1 MATFISE
8 NKRLRLTENEKA
20 SYRIKYAHI
29 APEVIEGYQK
39 LSDIFSLG
47 SVLYSCIDRGCFND
61 IVSIKTGITC
71 LADRCHALNLY
82 ERPKANAIL
91 EELQVLSFDHVL

>member
-1 MATFISE
+1 M
-8 NKRLRLTENEKA
+8 
-20 SYRIKYAHI
+20 
-29 APEVIEGYQK
+29 IEGYQK
-39 LSDIFSLG
+39 LSPQSDIFSLG

-91 EELQVLSFDHVL
+91 EELQVLSLLETQFIQYFSILSTVCIIVIPLPCMDI